1 MMKRIIFSMMLMA
14 GMYSLSSCEK
24 TSNTTETEDN
34 DYEMIDLMDHFYQRE
49 WLMKETYT
57 TFDNKVWED
66 SCYIFFA
73 ERDTA
78 FISEPRPEMRDI
90 WKPVRYEID
99 GIKFQ
104 IFDAPGQKYDHPYYL
119 VAYEDGKY
127 ILSAKYTDPYTSEL
141 TLTEKGITRSTEN

>member
-1 MMKRIIFSMMLMA
+1 MKRIIFSLMLLA

-24 TSNTTETEDN
+24 ANNTTEIADN
-34 DYEMIDLMDHFYQRE
+34 EYEMIDLMDHFYQRE

-57 TFDNKVWED
+57 YENKVWED

-73 ERDTA
+73 QRDTV

-90 WKPVRYEID
+90 WEPVRYEID

-104 IFDAPGQKYDHPYYL
+104 MFDAPGKKYEHPYYL
-119 VAYEDGKY
+119 VAHEDGKY
-127 ILSAKYTDPYTSEL
+127 ILSAKYTDPRNSEL
-141 TLTEKGITRSTEN
+141 TFTEKEITRSTEN